1 MKRRFTILLAAL
13 LLSCGLSWAQT
24 RTEVTDVL
32 DRALTGVT
40 NGSSTYTEWSGKTS
54 NSDAV
59 YAGQSAGGNNAIQ
72 LRSKNNNSGIIT
84 TASGGVVTKVTI
96 EWNDNTAE
104 GRTLNVY
111 GKNSAYSAATDL
123 YDNQNQGTLIGT
135 IVCGTSTE
143 LIFED
148 EYEYIGMRSAEGAM
162 YLDEVDIIWEN
173 GTAANDPTITA
184 DNVSIEYDA
193 TSGSIAYVI
202 NNGVEDGVLSAEV
215 SSNSTIEEFE
225 LDPVGASPITFS
237 CLANETTSERTAT
250 VTLTYTYGDDQ
261 TVSKNVI
268 VTQAAAPAPALP
280 NIAALTALTDAGD
293 YAVTLTDAVV
303 TYNNGNYAYIQD
315 ASGAVVYYKNGHGL
329 TAGDVL
335 NGTATV
341 TYQVRNSNPQIT
353 NLTDVTPVSGT
364 APEPTEV
371 ASSAWDYTFGN
382 VLSQYFKVTGATITQ
397 NGNKYYVSLGGEDI
411 QLYKAGGAISGLNLD
426 KTYSITGFPT
436 MYNTT
441 KELQIFDN
449 PVEEASTEPSITIA
463 PAMVEVNAA
472 GEDGS
477 QMVTLSITLENIQV
491 ETSFA
496 FGIQFYDA
504 EGVEQDDPT
513 WMVSGVNGTN
523 DDGYFVN
530 LTILDNYD
538 EARSAYLKVHASD
551 NNGEEV
557 YSNSVTVNQ
566 AAYEAPNVTWDLSIA
581 SYDEITDPDIVT
593 WSSEYATMTNSSKT
607 GGTSASNYL
616 GGDSN
621 DRTSSRFYSGNT
633 LTISPEVG
641 YAIVSV
647 VFTATS
653 GNYANALAS
662 STWTNAT
669 ASAEGT
675 TVTVTPTSGAS
686 AIQAVIG
693 GTCGFTQVKVYY
705 EQHEAQYY
713 DLTISLNENIPFI
726 FVFDAN
732 DQNDPLIE
740 DGAAGTV
747 QVLEGTSIMVSPDVA
762 EGYVLETLLVNDENV
777 VSQLDESGAYT
788 FTMPAENVT
797 ISATAVEYVAP
808 APFAP
813 TVYTKATSITSG
825 AHYIIVGF
833 NGSDAYAMGAQNNNN
848 RGSVIV
854 SENGTIATVVNENV
868 YDFVVEAVEGTNF
881 YSIYDERNSGYLYA
895 ASSSSNHLKTQ
906 AENNNNGYWDID
918 FENLDITAQGQ
929 NTRNKMRFNYNN
941 GNPIFSCYGSG
952 QQPVYLYVKS
962 DETPA
967 NNEITIEG
975 TDFGTAEAPTNAGYK
990 LIASPFNN
998 VNPQDVAGMLAGN
1011 YDLYY
1016 FDENGMDDGE
1026 LKEWRNYKTSSF
1038 LFKSGKGYLYASENG
1053 ATLNFIG
1060 APYAGEGEV
1069 GLDYTEGNRFA
1080 GFNLIGNPFNTNAT
1094 LVDMPYY
1101 RLNSDGSAL
1110 NTSTETS
1117 QINVMEGVFVQA
1129 TPENTTA
1136 HFTTAAGSK
1145 IISQL
1150 NVKVTRNRGAVLDN
1164 AIIRFDNGAMLGKF
1178 QLNPNSTKVY
1188 ITEGNEDYAIVRS
1201 AAESEMP
1208 VSFKAAENGT
1218 YTLSV
1223 VAENVE
1229 MNYLHLI
1236 DNMTGTDV
1244 DLLATPS
1251 YSFEANTTDYANRF
1265 RLVFNANGLEENSNF
1280 AFFNG
1285 SEWVVSNM
1293 GDATLQ
1299 VIDMTGRVI
1308 SSETVN
1314 GNVTF
1319 STNGLTAGVY
1329 MMRLVNGND
1338 VKTQKVLVK

>member
-1 MKRRFTILLAAL
+1 MGMRGQSDYSSDYTGNITLSTEGGANASECVINISNTDYDGIKAGTSKNTGAVMITVPSGTKYLHIHAAAWNGTTCSL
-13 LLSCGLSWAQT
+13 T
-24 RTEVTDVL
+24 VTPEGYSDAI
-32 DRALTGVT
+32 ALT
-40 NGSSTYTEWSGKTS
+40 
-54 NSDAV
+54 A
-59 YAGQSAGGNNAIQ
+59 
-72 LRSKNNNSGIIT
+72 NSGIANNPPFTFYGDASTSDYYKVITFSNALTSATYLTFTATGGKRFVIWGVTSEEEGSPALVAIPTFNPASGTEFGSDGLQVTISCETTGARIYYTLDGSTPDDGSNYYQSAINLTETTTIKAIAYDNDDNTSSVATATYTYVDPNAPGTENNPYTVAQARAAIDANAGTQGVYATGIVSAIVTAYDAGFHNVTFNMVDEAGDEVFLQAYRCGGDEAANVAVGDVVVVYGNLTYHAASGTYEFGQGCEVVSLTHPVIT
-84 TASGGVVTKVTI
+84 TPVVTVTP
-96 EWNDNTAE
+96 NTIDAP
-104 GRTLNVY
+104 
-111 GKNSAYSAATDL
+111 
-123 YDNQNQGTLIGT
+123 
-135 IVCGTSTE
+135 
-143 LIFED
+143 
-148 EYEYIGMRSAEGAM
+148 AEGADGTLALT
-162 YLDEVDIIWEN
+162 YENITDFISFDYYFCDADGNELEDTDPDYPGDWIFAEINEPGEEENHTLSYIID
-173 GTAANDPTITA
+173 ANDGEA
-184 DNVSIEYDA
+184 
-193 TSGSIAYVI
+193 
-202 NNGVEDGVLSAEV
+202 
-215 SSNSTIEEFE
+215 
-225 LDPVGASPITFS
+225 
-237 CLANETTSERTAT
+237 RTAYMK
-250 VTLTYTYGDDQ
+250 VYTLD
-261 TVSKNVI
+261 
-268 VTQAAAPAPALP
+268 
-280 NIAALTALTDAGD
+280 
-293 YAVTLTDAVV
+293 
-303 TYNNGNYAYIQD
+303 
-315 ASGAVVYYKNGHGL
+315 
-329 TAGDVL
+329 
-335 NGTATV
+335 
-341 TYQVRNSNPQIT
+341 
-353 NLTDVTPVSGT
+353 
-364 APEPTEV
+364 
-371 ASSAWDYTFGN
+371 
-382 VLSQYFKVTGATITQ
+382 
-397 NGNKYYVSLGGEDI
+397 
-411 QLYKAGGAISGLNLD
+411 
-426 KTYSITGFPT
+426 
-436 MYNTT
+436 
-441 KELQIFDN
+441 
-449 PVEEASTEPSITIA
+449 
-463 PAMVEVNAA
+463 
-472 GEDGS
+472 
-477 QMVTLSITLENIQV
+477 
-491 ETSFA
+491 
-496 FGIQFYDA
+496 
-504 EGVEQDDPT
+504 
-513 WMVSGVNGTN
+513 
-523 DDGYFVN
+523 
-530 LTILDNYD
+530 D
-538 EARSAYLKVHASD
+538 EA
-551 NNGEEV
+551 EEV
-557 YSNSVTVNQ
+557 YAIVTVNQ

-581 SYDEITDPDIVT
+581 SYDEITDSDIVT
-593 WSSEYATMTNSSKT
+593 WSSEYATMTNSSKS

-621 DRTSSRFYSGNT
+621 NRTSSRFYSGNT

-653 GNYANALAS
+653 NNYADALVNS
-662 STWTNAT
+662 EWTNAT

-675 TVTVTPTSGAS
+675 TVTVTPISGAS

-726 FVFDAN
+726 FVFDAD

-740 DGAAGTV
+740 DGEAGTV

-918 FENLDITAQGQ
+918 FENLEITAQGQ

-1101 RLNSDGSAL
+1101 RLNENGSAL
-1110 NTSTETS
+1110 NTSTESS

-1129 TPENTTA
+1129 TAENTTA

>member
-1 MKRRFTILLAAL
+1 MKRRFTILTAAL
-13 LLSCGLSWAQT
+13 ALLVTLAIPMGMRGQSDYSSDYTGNITLS
-24 RTEVTDVL
+24 TEGGANASECVIRISETDYSGIKAGTSSKVGAVVITVPSGTKYLHIHAAAWSNTTCSLTVTPEGYSSAI
-32 DRALTGVT
+32 ALT
-40 NGSSTYTEWSGKTS
+40 
-54 NSDAV
+54 A
-59 YAGQSAGGNNAIQ
+59 
-72 LRSKNNNSGIIT
+72 NSGISNNSPFTFEGDASTSDYYKVITFSSALTSDTDFTFTATGGKRFVIWGVTSEEEGSPALVAIPTFNPASGTEFGNDGLQVTISCETTGARIYYTLDGSTPDDGSNYYQSAINLTETTTIKAIAYDNDDNTSSVATATYTYVDPNAPGTENNPYTVAQARAAIDANAGTQGVYATGIVSAIVTAYDAGFHNVTFNMVDEAGDEVFLQAYRCGGDEAANVAVGDVVVVYGNLTYHAASGTYEFGQGCEVVSLTHPVIT
-84 TASGGVVTKVTI
+84 TPVVTVTP
-96 EWNDNTAE
+96 NTIDAP
-104 GRTLNVY
+104 
-111 GKNSAYSAATDL
+111 
-123 YDNQNQGTLIGT
+123 
-135 IVCGTSTE
+135 
-143 LIFED
+143 
-148 EYEYIGMRSAEGAM
+148 AEGADGTLALT
-162 YLDEVDIIWEN
+162 YEN
-173 GTAANDPTITA
+173 
-184 DNVSIEYDA
+184 
-193 TSGSIAYVI
+193 
-202 NNGVEDGVLSAEV
+202 
-215 SSNSTIEEFE
+215 IEEFISFDYYFCDADGNE
-225 LDPVGASPITFS
+225 LEDTDPDYPGDWIYAEINEPGEEENHTLSYIID
-237 CLANETTSERTAT
+237 ANDGEARTAYMK
-250 VTLTYTYGDDQ
+250 VYTLD
-261 TVSKNVI
+261 
-268 VTQAAAPAPALP
+268 
-280 NIAALTALTDAGD
+280 
-293 YAVTLTDAVV
+293 
-303 TYNNGNYAYIQD
+303 
-315 ASGAVVYYKNGHGL
+315 
-329 TAGDVL
+329 
-335 NGTATV
+335 
-341 TYQVRNSNPQIT
+341 
-353 NLTDVTPVSGT
+353 
-364 APEPTEV
+364 
-371 ASSAWDYTFGN
+371 
-382 VLSQYFKVTGATITQ
+382 
-397 NGNKYYVSLGGEDI
+397 
-411 QLYKAGGAISGLNLD
+411 
-426 KTYSITGFPT
+426 
-436 MYNTT
+436 
-441 KELQIFDN
+441 
-449 PVEEASTEPSITIA
+449 
-463 PAMVEVNAA
+463 
-472 GEDGS
+472 
-477 QMVTLSITLENIQV
+477 
-491 ETSFA
+491 
-496 FGIQFYDA
+496 
-504 EGVEQDDPT
+504 
-513 WMVSGVNGTN
+513 
-523 DDGYFVN
+523 
-530 LTILDNYD
+530 D
-538 EARSAYLKVHASD
+538 EA
-551 NNGEEV
+551 EEV
-557 YSNSVTVNQ
+557 YAIVTVNQ

-581 SYDEITDPDIVT
+581 SYDEITDSDIVT
-593 WSSEYATMTNSSKT
+593 WSSEYATMTNSSKS

-621 DRTSSRFYSGNT
+621 NRTSSRFYSGNT

-653 GNYANALAS
+653 NNYANALVDS
-662 STWTNAT
+662 EWTNAT

-726 FVFDAN
+726 FVFDAD

-762 EGYVLETLLVNDENV
+762 EGYVLETLMVNDENV

-918 FENLDITAQGQ
+918 FENLEITAQGQ

-1053 ATLNFIG
+1053 ATFNFIG

-1101 RLNSDGSAL
+1101 RLNENGSAL
-1110 NTSTETS
+1110 NTSTESS

-1129 TPENTTA
+1129 TAENTTA

-1145 IISQL
+1145 MISQL

-1236 DNMTGTDV
+1236 DNMTGADV

>member
-1 MKRRFTILLAAL
+1 MKRRFTILTAAL
-13 LLSCGLSWAQT
+13 ALLVSLAIPMGMRGQSDYSSDYTGNITLS
-24 RTEVTDVL
+24 TEGGANASECVINISNTDYDGIKAGTSKNTGAVMITVPSGTKYLHIHAAAWNGTTCSLTVTPEGYSDAI
-32 DRALTGVT
+32 ALT
-40 NGSSTYTEWSGKTS
+40 
-54 NSDAV
+54 A
-59 YAGQSAGGNNAIQ
+59 
-72 LRSKNNNSGIIT
+72 NSGIANNPPFTFYGDASTSDYYKVITFSNALTSATYLTFTATGGKRFVIWGVTSEEEGSPALVAIPTFNPASGTEFGSDGLQVTISCETTGARIYYTLDGSTPDDGSNYYQSAINLTETTTIKAIAYDNDDNTSSVATATYTYVDPNAPGTENNPYTVAQARAAIDANAGTQGVYATGIVSAIVTAYDAGFHNVTFNMVDEAGDEVFLQAYRCGGDEAANVAVGDVVVVYGNLTYHAASGTYEFGQGCEVVSLTHPVIT
-84 TASGGVVTKVTI
+84 TPVVTVTP
-96 EWNDNTAE
+96 NTIDAP
-104 GRTLNVY
+104 
-111 GKNSAYSAATDL
+111 
-123 YDNQNQGTLIGT
+123 
-135 IVCGTSTE
+135 
-143 LIFED
+143 
-148 EYEYIGMRSAEGAM
+148 AEGADGTLALT
-162 YLDEVDIIWEN
+162 YENITDFISFDYYFCDADGNELEDTDPDYPGDWIFAEINEPGEEENHTLSYIID
-173 GTAANDPTITA
+173 ANDGEA
-184 DNVSIEYDA
+184 
-193 TSGSIAYVI
+193 
-202 NNGVEDGVLSAEV
+202 
-215 SSNSTIEEFE
+215 
-225 LDPVGASPITFS
+225 
-237 CLANETTSERTAT
+237 RTAYMK
-250 VTLTYTYGDDQ
+250 VYTLD
-261 TVSKNVI
+261 
-268 VTQAAAPAPALP
+268 
-280 NIAALTALTDAGD
+280 
-293 YAVTLTDAVV
+293 
-303 TYNNGNYAYIQD
+303 
-315 ASGAVVYYKNGHGL
+315 
-329 TAGDVL
+329 
-335 NGTATV
+335 
-341 TYQVRNSNPQIT
+341 
-353 NLTDVTPVSGT
+353 
-364 APEPTEV
+364 
-371 ASSAWDYTFGN
+371 
-382 VLSQYFKVTGATITQ
+382 
-397 NGNKYYVSLGGEDI
+397 
-411 QLYKAGGAISGLNLD
+411 
-426 KTYSITGFPT
+426 
-436 MYNTT
+436 
-441 KELQIFDN
+441 
-449 PVEEASTEPSITIA
+449 
-463 PAMVEVNAA
+463 
-472 GEDGS
+472 
-477 QMVTLSITLENIQV
+477 
-491 ETSFA
+491 
-496 FGIQFYDA
+496 
-504 EGVEQDDPT
+504 
-513 WMVSGVNGTN
+513 
-523 DDGYFVN
+523 
-530 LTILDNYD
+530 D
-538 EARSAYLKVHASD
+538 EA
-551 NNGEEV
+551 EEV
-557 YSNSVTVNQ
+557 YAIVTVNQ

-581 SYDEITDPDIVT
+581 SYDEITDSDIVT
-593 WSSEYATMTNSSKT
+593 WSSEYATMTNSSKS

-621 DRTSSRFYSGNT
+621 NRTSSRFYSGNT

-653 GNYANALAS
+653 NNYADALVNS
-662 STWTNAT
+662 EWTNAT

-675 TVTVTPTSGAS
+675 TVTVTPISGAS

-726 FVFDAN
+726 FVFDAD

-740 DGAAGTV
+740 DGEAGTV

-918 FENLDITAQGQ
+918 FENLEITAQGQ

-1101 RLNSDGSAL
+1101 RLNENGSAL
-1110 NTSTETS
+1110 NTSTESS

-1129 TPENTTA
+1129 TAENTTA